1 MRNTYNDLII
11 NTLTSMNRF
20 FILSALLTIFVV
32 SSVINSDA
40 QDIKYVRKQLQ
51 NLCSP
56 ELHGRGYYLK
66 GDSLAADYLENEFKK
81 LGLKPYGP
89 DYFQKYAFNVN
100 NLTEVSLK
108 INGKEMAFGKDY
120 MIVPSSK
127 SFTGSFKP
135 LIINSDL
142 MKNPS
147 ELTDIIV
154 GNKSHPVVI
163 LDSLGLNNPEL
174 YHFVRSLAVSGVAGI
189 SSVLEV
195 HPNVP
200 GGRVGRSVL
209 PVAHFQVKRESLPA
223 EISSIGVK
231 VSNEYEENYTTR
243 NLIGYIPGH
252 SEKVILF
259 TAHYD
264 MLGSFGED
272 NFFPGAND
280 NASGTT
286 MVLDLARHFSS
297 GKKPWYTMAFLLVS
311 GEEAGLLG
319 SRYYANNPLFP
330 LEKINLVINLDMV
343 GTGQDGVNLFN
354 APNRPRETAIIHKIN
369 REKQY
374 MVDVEERESKANSDH
389 YPFQEKGVPAIFF
402 LTKGK
407 AGSAHQTADSP
418 ENLPLYGYENLFR
431 LILDT
436 LNELQ
441 RQEVE

>member
-1 MRNTYNDLII
+1 
-11 NTLTSMNRF
+11 
-20 FILSALLTIFVV
+20 
-32 SSVINSDA
+32 
-40 QDIKYVRKQLQ
+40 
-51 NLCSP
+51 
-56 ELHGRGYYLK
+56 
-66 GDSLAADYLENEFKK
+66 
-81 LGLKPYGP
+81 
-89 DYFQKYAFNVN
+89 
-100 NLTEVSLK
+100 
-108 INGKEMAFGKDY
+108 MAFGKDY

-189 SSVLEV
+189 SAILEV

-272 NFFPGAND
+272 NFFPAPM
-280 NASGTT
+280 T
-286 MVLDLARHFSS
+286 MPVEPQWYWIWPGIFPVERNPGIPWLSYWSAEKKLAFSDPDIMPIIRFS
-297 GKKPWYTMAFLLVS
+297 PWKKSIWLSTSIWL
-311 GEEAGLLG
+311 
-319 SRYYANNPLFP
+319 
-330 LEKINLVINLDMV
+330 
-343 GTGQDGVNLFN
+343 
-354 APNRPRETAIIHKIN
+354 APGR
-369 REKQY
+369 
-374 MVDVEERESKANSDH
+374 M
-389 YPFQEKGVPAIFF
+389 G
-402 LTKGK
+402 
-407 AGSAHQTADSP
+407 
-418 ENLPLYGYENLFR
+418 
-431 LILDT
+431 
-436 LNELQ
+436 
-441 RQEVE
+441 

>member
-1 MRNTYNDLII
+1 
-11 NTLTSMNRF
+11 MNRS
-20 FILSALLTIFVV
+20 FILAALLTIFVV
-32 SSVINSDA
+32 LPVIHSDA
-40 QDIKYVRKQLQ
+40 QDIKYARKQLQ
-51 NLCSP
+51 SLCSP
-56 ELHGRGYYLK
+56 EFHGRGYFLK
-66 GDSLAADYLENEFKK
+66 GDSLAANYLANEFKK

-89 DYFQKYAFNVN
+89 DYFQEYAFNVN

-127 SFTGSFKP
+127 SYTGSFKP
-135 LIINSDL
+135 LIINADL
-142 MKNPS
+142 MKKPS

-154 GNKSHPVVI
+154 GKNNHPIVI

-174 YHFVRSLAVSGVAGI
+174 YHFVRSLVVSGVAGV
-189 SSVLEV
+189 SSILEV

-200 GGRVGRSVL
+200 GGRIGRSVL
-209 PVAHFQVKRESLPA
+209 PVSHYQIKRESLPA

-252 SEKVILF
+252 SDKVIVI

-264 MLGSFGED
+264 MLGSFGEG

-286 MVLDLARHFSS
+286 MVLDLARHFAG
-297 GKKPWYTMAFLLVS
+297 GKKPHYTMAFMLFS

-319 SRYYANNPLFP
+319 SKYYVNNPLFP
-330 LEKINLVINLDMV
+330 LENINLAINLDMV

-389 YPFQEKGVPAIFF
+389 YPFQEKGVPSIFF

-407 AGSAHQTADSP
+407 AGSAHQTADTP
-418 ENLPLYGYENLFR
+418 ENLPMYGYENLFR

-436 LNELQ
+436 LTELQ